1 MQKKERGGDGVGVLG
16 GGDDN
21 GGTEEELWKING
33 LGRSEQQ
40 IQVDRTQ
47 STYRT
52 QVSPLFGC

>member
-1 MQKKERGGDGVGVLG
+1 MV